1 LLTLTVCGID
11 PDPEDADHA
20 MTTTPGPQPESAPAS
35 PPAPATP
42 PAPADPLALVKT
54 RSYVVLLLFGALV
67 GVVVSF
73 VAYFFLK
80 STTETQSWL
89 FSTLP
94 KQLGFMGAPVWWP
107 IPILVV
113 AGALVALAI
122 RYLPGTGG
130 HVAVFGFKPGATQ
143 PIELPGVIVAAF
155 ITLVCGAVLGPEA
168 PLVAIGGGL
177 AVLIVHL
184 LRRDAPAM
192 AVTVIGAAGTFA
204 AISTLLGSP
213 ITAAFL
219 LMEAAG
225 LGGPIV
231 GIVMLPGL
239 LAAGVGTL
247 IFVGLNSW
255 TGYGTFSLAVPNIP
269 PFTRPDGKE
278 LLWALVIG
286 VAAPV
291 VGTAIRRLGLL
302 LLPLVERARP
312 LVTPAIGLGVALLA
326 MAFVEGSGKSNSYVL
341 FSGQSALAPLIE
353 HASTFSVGALAL
365 LLVCKGLA
373 YAGCLPSFRGGP
385 VFPAAFLGAA
395 GGILLSH
402 LPGLPM
408 IAGAAMGIGAL
419 LTVMLNGMPLTAV
432 LLVEVLFAPDAIAL
446 APLVIIAVVVSHVVA
461 VWIAPPMDEA
471 ATPSAPAST

>member
-1 LLTLTVCGID
+1 VGSTPNPG
-11 PDPEDADHA
+11 DADPA
-20 MTTTPGPQPESAPAS
+20 VTTPPVPPPASAS
-35 PPAPATP
+35 PPP
-42 PAPADPLALVKT
+42 PADPLALVKT
-54 RSYVVLLLFGALV
+54 RSYVVLLVFGALV

-80 STTETQSWL
+80 GTSRTQTWL

-94 KQLGFMGAPVWWP
+94 KQLGFAGAPAWWP
-107 IPILVV
+107 IPVLVV
-113 AGALVALAI
+113 GGVLVALAI
-122 RYLPGTGG
+122 LYLPGTGG
-130 HVAVFGFKPGATQ
+130 HRAVFGFKPSPTQ
-143 PIELPGVIVAAF
+143 PIELPGIIVASF
-155 ITLVCGAVLGPEA
+155 VTLTCGAVLGPEA

-184 LRRDAPAM
+184 IRRDAPAM
-192 AVTVIGAAGTFA
+192 AVTVIGAAGSFA

-225 LGGPIV
+225 LGGPTL

-239 LAAGVGTL
+239 LAAGVGAL

-269 PFTRPDGKE
+269 HFTRPDGKE
-278 LLWALVIG
+278 LLWAMVIG
-286 VAAPV
+286 VAAAL
-291 VGTAIRRLGLL
+291 VGTAIRRIGLL
-302 LLPLVERARP
+302 LLPAVERRRL
-312 LVTPAIGLGVALLA
+312 LVTPAIGLGVGLLA
-326 MAFVEGSGKSNSYVL
+326 VAFVEGSGKSLSYVL
-341 FSGQSALAPLIE
+341 FSGQSALSPLIE
-353 HASTFSVGALAL
+353 HAGTFSVGALAL

-373 YAGCLPSFRGGP
+373 YGGCLPSFRGGP
-385 VFPAAFLGAA
+385 VFPGIFLGAV
-395 GGILLSH
+395 GGILFSH

-419 LTVMLNGMPLTAV
+419 TTVMLNGMPLTSV

-446 APLVIIAVVVSHVVA
+446 APLVIIAVVVAHVLG
-461 VWIAPPMDEA
+461 VWIAPATDEA
-471 ATPSAPAST
+471 PTSSASVST

>member
-1 LLTLTVCGID
+1 
-11 PDPEDADHA
+11 
-20 MTTTPGPQPESAPAS
+20 M
-35 PPAPATP
+35 
-42 PAPADPLALVKT
+42 KT

-67 GVVVSF
+67 GVLVSF

-80 STTETQSWL
+80 GTQRSQTWL
-89 FSTLP
+89 FTTLP
-94 KQLGFMGAPVWWP
+94 KELGFAGAPAWWP
-107 IPILVV
+107 IPLLVV
-113 AGALVALAI
+113 GGLVVALAI

-130 HVAVFGFKPGATQ
+130 HVAVFGFKAGGSTQ

-155 ITLVCGAVLGPEA
+155 VTLACGAVLGPEA

-177 AVLIVHL
+177 AILIVHL
-184 LRRDAPAM
+184 IRRDAPAM
-192 AVTVIGAAGTFA
+192 AVTVIGAAGSFA
-204 AISTLLGSP
+204 AISTLFGSP

-225 LGGPIV
+225 LGGPTLGV
-231 GIVMLPGL
+231 VMLPGL
-239 LAAGVGTL
+239 LAAGVGAL

-269 PFTRPDGKE
+269 HFTRPDGKE

-286 VAAPV
+286 VAAAI

-302 LLPLVERARP
+302 LLPAVERARF
-312 LVTPAIGLGVALLA
+312 LVTPAIGLGVGLLA
-326 MAFVEGSGKSNSYVL
+326 VAFVEGSGKSLSYVL
-341 FSGQSALAPLIE
+341 FSGQSALSPLIQN
-353 HASTFSVGALAL
+353 AGTFSVGALAL

-373 YAGCLPSFRGGP
+373 YGGCLSSFRGGP
-385 VFPAAFLGAA
+385 VFPGVFLGAT

-419 LTVMLNGMPLTAV
+419 TTVMLNGMPFTSV

-446 APLVIIAVVVSHVVA
+446 APLVIVAVVVSYVVA
-461 VWIAPPMDEA
+461 VWIAPAMDEA
-471 ATPSAPAST
+471 TTPSAPVST

>member
-1 LLTLTVCGID
+1 
-11 PDPEDADHA
+11 
-20 MTTTPGPQPESAPAS
+20 
-35 PPAPATP
+35 
-42 PAPADPLALVKT
+42 
-54 RSYVVLLLFGALV
+54 VVLLLFGAVV

-80 STTETQSWL
+80 STTETQTWL
-89 FSTLP
+89 YSTLP
-94 KQLGFMGAPVWWP
+94 KQLGFVGAPVWWP
-107 IPILVV
+107 IPVLLVGGLIV
-113 AGALVALAI
+113 VLAVLF
-122 RYLPGTGG
+122 LPGTGG
-130 HVAVFGFKPGATQ
+130 HVAVFGFKPSGTQ
-143 PIELPGVIVAAF
+143 PIELPGVLVASFA
-155 ITLVCGAVLGPEA
+155 TLVCGAVLGPEA

-177 AVLIVHL
+177 AILIVHL
-184 LRRDAPAM
+184 IRRDAPAM
-192 AVTVIGAAGTFA
+192 AVTVIGAAGGFA

-225 LGGPIV
+225 LGGPTLGV
-231 GIVMLPGL
+231 VMLPGL
-239 LAAGVGTL
+239 LAAGVGSL

-255 TGYGTFSLAVPNIP
+255 TGYGIFSLAVPNIP
-269 PFTRPDGKE
+269 QFTRPNGKE

-291 VGTAIRRLGLL
+291 VGTGIRRLGLL
-302 LLPLVERARP
+302 LLPAVERARL
-312 LVTPAIGLGVALLA
+312 LVTPAIALGVGLLA
-326 MAFVEGSGKSNSYVL
+326 VAFVEGTGKSDSYVL
-341 FSGQSALAPLIE
+341 FSGQTQLSPLIE
-353 HASTFSVGALAL
+353 HAGTFSVGALAL

-385 VFPAAFLGAA
+385 VFPGIFLGAA

-419 LTVMLNGMPLTAV
+419 TTVMLNGMPLTSV
-432 LLVEVLFAPDAIAL
+432 LLVEILFAPDAIAL

-461 VWIAPPMDEA
+461 VWIAPKMAEP
-471 ATPSAPAST
+471 TIT